1 MPTPISAF
9 SSKVVRSTLTILPV
23 LIRANR
29 PFSFARAS
37 VRGKLTSTSRPVRTG
52 AVTGS
57 TMKTP
62 VLLIL
67 QLRPLTNLLAS
78 GIQTLT
84 GQETVLRLSLRCS
97 INACMVIVSLMS
109 IPSTVGLIGNV
120 KLDRLGESGKIM
132 SFLRIV
138 VENARGPLL
147 LAFLS
152 DGRGAKSAQDNLS
165 WCLGRLG

>member
-1 MPTPISAF
+1 
-9 SSKVVRSTLTILPV
+9 
-23 LIRANR
+23 
-29 PFSFARAS
+29 
-37 VRGKLTSTSRPVRTG
+37 
-52 AVTGS
+52 
-57 TMKTP
+57 
-62 VLLIL
+62 
-67 QLRPLTNLLAS
+67 
-78 GIQTLT
+78 
-84 GQETVLRLSLRCS
+84 
-97 INACMVIVSLMS
+97 MS